1 MADPFSI
8 PDNSVTSAARIPV
21 HAWPWLGGV
30 VGLMVAGLDIAANHY
45 LRLSVDYEN
54 NALLVWM
61 LASLFFGLLGYMGG
75 RLAQARRRAAHDAA
89 TIHQQFRE
97 LEATRAQVVEHEKLA
112 SIGRMAAGVAHEV
125 RNPLAVIGSATS
137 LLAEGLP
144 ADDAEGHKAASFV
157 REEIA
162 RLDGFIGALLDFV
175 RPVALERRQG
185 PVRPSLEHAV
195 TLAGSV
201 MPSQADVR
209 VDVPEAAT
217 RWSFDADLLAQLVSA
232 LVINAAEAVAD
243 DGRIRITAAVD
254 GATLVIEVVDD
265 GPGIDP
271 EVVERLFE
279 PFVTTRAR
287 GTGLG
292 LPMAQ
297 RIARAHGGWIESVP
311 GVGLGPAGRGACI
324 RVFVPAS
331 EAS

>member
-1 MADPFSI
+1 M
-8 PDNSVTSAARIPV
+8 PDDSAMSAARIPV
-21 HAWPWLGGV
+21 RVWPWVGV
-30 VGLMVAGLDIAANHY
+30 SIGLVVAGLDVAANHY

-54 NALLVWM
+54 NALAVWV
-61 LASLFFGLLGYMGG
+61 LTSLFFGLVGYLGG

-89 TIHQQFRE
+89 TIHRQLRE
-97 LEATRAQVVEHEKLA
+97 LESTRAQVVEHEKLA

-144 ADDAEGHKAASFV
+144 AEDAEGHKAASFV

-175 RPVALERRQG
+175 RPVALERRHG

-201 MPSQADVR
+201 MPPRADVR

-232 LVINAAEAVAD
+232 LVINAAEAIAD
-243 DGRIRITAAVD
+243 DGRIRVAAAVD
-254 GATLVIEVVDD
+254 RATLIVDVIDD

-271 EVVERLFE
+271 EVADRLFE

-297 RIARAHGGWIESVP
+297 RIAQAHGGRIEPVP
-311 GVGLGPAGRGACI
+311 AAGLGPAGRGACF
-324 RVFVPAS
+324 RVFVPAL
-331 EAS
+331 EA